1 MFAAP
6 VVRDKTV
13 APGGPSAGR
22 EAGDAKGAAAEAEA
36 GDAKDASGDG
46 SSGDAK
52 GATAESA
59 TAESATAESATADS
73 GTAESATGDAEDAPA
88 GPAADTRKRSGSV
101 DADTELVAVNFAGV
115 PPAEPVARNRPVP
128 AAVSTAKAK
137 ADSPAVAPAL
147 GTPSGRSSVQSD
159 FGQSGSGPRPAAQ
172 SVMPPP
178 PLDLLAQLTNTPA
191 PPPSPTRTLVRR
203 LKIWTPLVAL
213 LGLVLLAAQILRPLP
228 EPVLSFDKAPS
239 SYTFGGGELSIP
251 WPGEGQAAVTVA
263 GSGAVETFGKQKPVP
278 TASIAKIMTA
288 YVILRDHPLKKNEK
302 GPLITVDAQTVED
315 GKAPDESRIE
325 GLRVGQTFN
334 QHDMLKMLMI
344 PSGNNIGR
352 LLARWD
358 SKSQRQEPFIKK
370 MNDAAKDLGMKDTVY
385 TDPSGLEKETVS
397 TAVDQL
403 ILAEAVM
410 KFGAFRE
417 VVALPNADIPGF
429 GRIYNNNDP
438 LIMAGLSIRGIKT
451 GSNTPAG
458 GTLSWAAYKTVDG
471 KDQLILGTMM
481 DQHAPPPDPNGA
493 NSLVLVQE
501 RSKKVIAEVRE
512 ALTSATAVKKGQVLG
527 HVDDGFGVRT
537 PVVATKSLKAV
548 GLVGQKL
555 KLTVRGDGETI
566 SPTAKAGTVVGELTL
581 GTGAAKRKVPVAL
594 DADLVEPSFRTKLTR
609 LG

>member
-6 VVRDKTV
+6 VVRDRTV

-22 EAGDAKGAAAEAEA
+22 EAGDAKGASGEAEA
-36 GDAKDASGDG
+36 GDAKDASADG

-52 GATAESA
+52 GATADSA
-59 TAESATAESATADS
+59 
-73 GTAESATGDAEDAPA
+73 TAESATGDAEDAPA
-88 GPAADTRKRSGSV
+88 GPTADTRKRSGSV
-101 DADTELVAVNFAGV
+101 DVDTELVAVNFAGP
-115 PPAEPVARNRPVP
+115 PPAGPVARKRPVP

-137 ADSPAVAPAL
+137 AGSPAVAPAP

-159 FGQSGSGPRPAAQ
+159 FGQSDSGQSGSGPRPAAQ

-228 EPVLSFDKAPS
+228 EPVLAFDKAPS

-403 ILAEAVM
+403 KLAEAVM

-512 ALTSATAVKKGQVLG
+512 ALTSATAIKKGQVLG

-566 SPTAKAGTVVGELTL
+566 SSTAKAGTVVGELTL